1 MRKTTARILGLL
13 VTIAALSTAAPR
25 VEAQDQAC
33 TLLCIQGYHC
43 CVQGNNQTC
52 VPDSQACK

>member
-1 MRKTTARILGLL
+1 MRKNAARILGLL
-13 VTIAALSTAAPR
+13 VTLFALSSVPR
-25 VEAQDQAC
+25 VEAQEQAC

-52 VPDSQACK
+52 VPESQACK